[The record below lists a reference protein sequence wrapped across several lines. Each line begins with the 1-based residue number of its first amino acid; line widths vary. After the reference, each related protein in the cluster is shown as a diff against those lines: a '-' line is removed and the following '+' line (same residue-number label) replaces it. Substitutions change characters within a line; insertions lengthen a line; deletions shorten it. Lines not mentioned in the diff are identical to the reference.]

1 MMELTLILCALIA
14 AAQAVKP
21 DTRAPDQ
28 NWFSTYP
35 TAFKNFDG
43 SGLFLVGDS
52 LLSCDR
58 YYPASQL
65 WSSVTSQPCLRMRY
79 HCYYN
84 KNTFGIGENGAGV
97 ANVLWGERSSA

>member
-1 MMELTLILCALIA
+1 VRLT
-14 AAQAVKP
+14 K
-21 DTRAPDQ
+21 

-84 KNTFGIGENGAGV
+84 NNTFGIGENGAGV
-97 ANVLWGERSSA
+97 ANVLWEKEVPLDKFPNTQGKILVAKRFNPANS